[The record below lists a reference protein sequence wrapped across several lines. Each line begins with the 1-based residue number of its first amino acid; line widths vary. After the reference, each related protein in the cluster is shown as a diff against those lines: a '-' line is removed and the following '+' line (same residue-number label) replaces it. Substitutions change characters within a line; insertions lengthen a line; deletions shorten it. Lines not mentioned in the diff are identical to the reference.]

1 MMQGLKKFGTG
12 TGESYRY
19 PDATVTASA
28 VWRLRIV
35 FGTKCTRDY
44 VARDPV
50 MGIIIPMKPAIEGD
64 LISGDEGRGSGGIV
78 LGTEVLGVGFKL
90 L

>member
-1 MMQGLKKFGTG
+1 MG

-19 PDATVTASA
+19 PDARVTASA

-35 FGTKCTRDY
+35 LVRGVLGIGAHH

-50 MGIIIPMKPAIEGD
+50 MGIVIPMKPAIEGA
-64 LISGDEGRGSGGIV
+64 GSGR
-78 LGTEVLGVGFKL
+78 
-90 L
+90 